1 MTDSKFAGLAEFRCI
16 GPFRGGRVVAV
27 AGDPRDTNTFYFG
40 GVCGGVWKTT
50 DAGQY
55 WENISDGYFSASSV
69 GALEVA
75 PADPNVIYAG
85 TGETTIRIDVS
96 IGDGIYKS
104 TDAGRSWKHLGLKET
119 RQIAKIRTHPQ
130 NADLVYAAVFGHA
143 FGSNP
148 ERGVYRSKD
157 GGATWENVLHVS
169 DKAGAIDLTIDQ
181 NNPRIIY
188 ASFWEAY
195 RNFWQISS
203 GGEDSG
209 IWRSMDGGDSWQCLT
224 GVEGLSNPPPDS
236 SGGTR
241 GVGLPKG
248 LLGKIGLAASPAQ
261 PGRVWAI
268 IENQPDGG
276 IYRSDDYGETWVV
289 GSKDNRFISRAWY
302 YMHLTADP
310 VDANTIYIN
319 NLSFWKS
326 TDGGHNFT
334 EITTPHGDDHDLWVH
349 PRNNQIMIHGN
360 DGGACVS
367 LNGGLSWSSIYNQPT
382 AQIYHLDF
390 DSHEPYY
397 VYGTQQDNS
406 SLRVPSRSRYS
417 SITWEDCDIIGSGE
431 SGYIAVD
438 PDDSDIIYVGAIGSS
453 PGGGNSLQR
462 YDHRR
467 QQIRLIATWPR
478 SSTGLGAQADKYRF
492 AWTYPIVFSPH
503 DSDTI
508 YIGGNQILKTTDEG
522 QSWQE
527 ISPDLTKA
535 DPETLK
541 PSGGPINRDA
551 VGAEHYATVYT
562 LAESPHE
569 PGLIWA
575 GSDDGLL
582 HITRDGGA
590 NWTDVTPHPPAP
602 SPKMR
607 EGERKLAELNS
618 DDESPSPF
626 MGEGLGVGVSDF
638 MFTMIEPS
646 PHDPATA
653 YLTAT
658 RYKNDDYAPYVYKT
672 TDYGASWQLIVDG
685 IAGDHFCR
693 VVREDPQREGLLYL
707 GTEFGLYVSFDAG
720 ARGRADTAPSWQR
733 FQLNLPVSPIY
744 DLKLKDT
751 DLVVATHGRSFWI
764 LDDVTVLHQAGD
776 HQVGDP
782 PGRPYQGKESES
794 IRLLEPGVT
803 ERRLPKVFEGLF
815 DSGDGKQYMSTLG
828 MVAAYVK
835 EETPE
840 HGVKHR
846 YLDSGTNPPQGAV
859 ITYYLR
865 EKPESTITLRI
876 DDAEGAEVKTFKSL
890 HADDEEKAAGTRTDE
905 SPKELRI
912 PSNVGW
918 NRFIWDL
925 RYPDASKVSPH
936 DDNQQGFIK
945 GPHAVPGSYR
955 VTLTVDDEELSQ
967 PLEIVKEA
975 GVDASQADLQAQ
987 FDLLLSIR
995 DKVSSTHKVVN
1006 QMRDVRAQLKG
1017 WRERLA
1023 GLESAAGLIKASK
1036 ALEEQ
1041 VLEVEKELMIPET
1054 RAGWPDAMNSGDRLA
1069 TQLSNLSF
1077 NVNLGDYKPTD
1088 YEREAFAEIA
1098 GDIDG
1103 VADKFNDIVN
1113 GNLAEFNTM
1122 LSNAGFGVVAL
1133 KVE

>member
-1 MTDSKFAGLAEFRCI
+1 MTDSKFAGLSEFRCI

-27 AGDPRDTNTFYFG
+27 AGDRRDMNTFYFG

-55 WENISDGYFSASSV
+55 WENISDGFFTASSV

-96 IGDGIYKS
+96 IGDGVYKS
-104 TDAGRSWKHLGLKET
+104 TDAGRSWKHIGLKDA
-119 RQIAKIRTHPQ
+119 RQIAKIRSHPQ
-130 NADLVYAAVFGHA
+130 DADLVYVAAFGHA
-143 FGSNP
+143 FGPNP

-169 DKAGAIDLTIDQ
+169 DKAGAIDLTIDK

-188 ASFWEAY
+188 AAFWEAY

-209 IWRSMDGGDSWQCLT
+209 IWRSMDGGDTWQCLT
-224 GVEGLSNPPPDS
+224 GVEGLSNPSPDS

-310 VDANTIYIN
+310 VDAETIYIN

-326 TDGGHNFT
+326 TDGGHNFS
-334 EITTPHGDDHDLWVH
+334 EITTPHGDDHDLWIN
-349 PRNNQIMIHGN
+349 PDNNRVMIHGN

-367 LNGGLSWSSIYNQPT
+367 LNGGLSWSSLYNQPT

-390 DSHEPYY
+390 DSNEPYY

-406 SLRVPSRSRYS
+406 SLRVPSRSRFS
-417 SITWEDCDIIGSGE
+417 SILWEDCDIIGSGE
-431 SGYIAVD
+431 SGYIAVHPDD
-438 PDDSDIIYVGAIGSS
+438 PDITYVGAIGSS

-462 YDHRR
+462 YDHRTR
-467 QQIRLIATWPR
+467 QIRLVSTWPR
-478 SSTGLGAQADKYRF
+478 SSTGLGAGADKYRF

-503 DSDTI
+503 DSNII
-508 YIGGNQILKTTDEG
+508 YIGGNQILRTADEG

-551 VGAEHYATVYT
+551 VGAEHFATVYT
-562 LAESPHE
+562 LAESPLE
-569 PGLIWA
+569 PGVIWA

-582 HITRDGGA
+582 HITRDGGE
-590 NWTDVTPHPPAP
+590 NWTDITPPVDQALPESSSTGAQDQPPPVATGGPRGVDAP
-602 SPKMR
+602 T
-607 EGERKLAELNS
+607 
-618 DDESPSPF
+618 
-626 MGEGLGVGVSDF
+626 

-646 PHDPATA
+646 PHDKATA
-653 YLTAT
+653 YVTAT
-658 RYKNDDYAPYVYKT
+658 RYKNDDYAPYVFKT
-672 TDYGASWQLIVDG
+672 VDYGASWSLIVDG
-685 IAGDHFCR
+685 IAEDHFCR
-693 VVREDPQREGLLYL
+693 VVREDPTLPGLLYL
-707 GTEFGLYVSFDAG
+707 GTEFGLYISFDSG
-720 ARGRADTAPSWQR
+720 DKGRVDTAPSWQR
-733 FQLNLPVSPIY
+733 FQLNLPVSPVY
-744 DLKLKDT
+744 DLKLKGSN
-751 DLVVATHGRSFWI
+751 LVIATHGRSFWI
-764 LDDVTVLHQAGD
+764 LDDVKVLHQLA
-776 HQVGDP
+776 GDP
-782 PGRPYQGKESES
+782 PGRPDEDAAGQGL
-794 IRLLEPGVT
+794 RLLKPGAV
-803 ERRLPKVFEGLF
+803 ERHLPKVFEGLF
-815 DSGDGKQYMSTLG
+815 ESGEGKQYMSTLG
-828 MVAAYVK
+828 AVAAYVK

-840 HGVKHR
+840 HGINYK
-846 YLDSGTNPPQGAV
+846 YLDSGANPPKGAV
-859 ITYYLR
+859 FTYYLP
-865 EKPESTITLRI
+865 EKAEAAISLRI
-876 DDAEGAEVKTFKSL
+876 DAADGAEVKTFKSI
-890 HADDEEKAAGTRTDE
+890 HADEEEKEAAPSAGRAGADPDDDP
-905 SPKELRI
+905 PKELRI
-912 PSNVGW
+912 PSRAGW
-918 NRFIWDL
+918 NRFVWDL
-925 RYPDASKVSPH
+925 RYPDAKRVAPH
-936 DDNQQGFIK
+936 NDNQQGFIL

-955 VTLTVDDEELSQ
+955 VTLTVGDEQRSQ
-967 PLEIVKEA
+967 DFEIVKEA
-975 GVDASQADLQAQ
+975 GVEASQADLQAQ
-987 FDLLLSIR
+987 FDLLIKIR
-995 DKVSSTHKVVN
+995 DKVTRTHKLIN
-1006 QMRDVRAQLKG
+1006 QMRDARAQLQG
-1017 WRERLA
+1017 WRGRLK
-1023 GLESAAGLIKASK
+1023 GLESAAGIIDAAK

-1041 VLEVEKELMIPET
+1041 ILEVEKELMIPDT
-1054 RAGWPDAMNSGDRLA
+1054 RAGWPDAMNHGDRLA

-1088 YEREAFAEIA
+1088 YEHGAFEEIA
-1098 GDIDG
+1098 ADIDG
-1103 VADKFNDIVN
+1103 VAEKFDDIVD

-1122 LSNAGFGVVAL
+1122 LSNAGFGIVAL

>member
-1 MTDSKFAGLAEFRCI
+1 MTNSPFDGLSEFRCI

-27 AGDPRDTNTFYFG
+27 AGDPRDMNTFYFG

-55 WENISDGYFSASSV
+55 WENISDGYFTSSSI

-104 TDAGRSWKHLGLKET
+104 TDAGRSWKHIGLRDT
-119 RQIAKIRTHPQ
+119 RQIAKIRSHPQ
-130 NADLVYAAVFGHA
+130 NADLVYAAAFGHA
-143 FGSNP
+143 FGTNE

-157 GGATWENVLHVS
+157 GGESWELVLHVS
-169 DKAGAIDLTIDQ
+169 DKAGAIDITIDQ
-181 NNPRIIY
+181 NNPRVIY
-188 ASFWEAY
+188 AAFWEAY

-203 GGEDSG
+203 GGEGSG
-209 IWRSMDGGDSWQCLT
+209 IWRSMDGGDTWQCLT
-224 GVEGLSNPPPDS
+224 GVEGLSSPPPDS
-236 SGGTR
+236 SGGPR

-261 PGRVWAI
+261 PGRLWAI

-334 EITTPHGDDHDLWVH
+334 EITTPHGDDHDLWIH
-349 PRNNQIMIHGN
+349 PRNNQVMIHGN

-390 DSHEPYY
+390 DSHQPYY

-431 SGYIAVD
+431 SGYIAVHPED
-438 PDDSDIIYVGAIGSS
+438 PDLVYVGAIGSS

-462 YDHRR
+462 YDHRI
-467 QQIRLIATWPR
+467 QQIRLVATWPR

-503 DSDTI
+503 DSDCI

-527 ISPDLTKA
+527 ISPDLTRA

-569 PGLIWA
+569 PGVIWA

-590 NWTDVTPHPPAP
+590 NWSDITPSLPPSVPP
-602 SPKMR
+602 SQQ
-607 EGERKLAELNS
+607 GEALSA
-618 DDESPSPF
+618 
-626 MGEGLGVGVSDF
+626 M

-646 PHDPATA
+646 PHDRATA
-653 YLTAT
+653 YVTAT
-658 RYKNDDYAPYVYKT
+658 RYKNDDYAPYVFKT
-672 TDYGASWQLIVDG
+672 SDYGASWTLIVEG
-685 IAGDHFCR
+685 VAEDHFCR
-693 VVREDPQREGLLYL
+693 VVREDPARPGLLYL
-707 GTEFGLYVSFDAG
+707 GTEFGLYISFDAG
-720 ARGRADTAPSWQR
+720 ANWQR
-733 FQLNLPVSPIY
+733 FQLNLPISPIY
-744 DLKLKDT
+744 DLKLKDAN
-751 DLVVATHGRSFWI
+751 LVVATHGRSFWI
-764 LDDVTVLHQAGD
+764 LDDVGLLHQVSALPPSASPLKQGD
-776 HQVGDP
+776 DADQAEV
-782 PGRPYQGKESES
+782 Q
-794 IRLLEPGVT
+794 LLKPGVT

-840 HGVKHR
+840 HGVKHT
-846 YLDSGTNPPQGAV
+846 YLDSGANPPQGAV
-859 ITYYLR
+859 ITYYL
-865 EKPESTITLRI
+865 PEAPEAAITLRI
-876 DDAEGAEVKTFKSL
+876 GDGDGEEVKTFKSL
-890 HADDEEKAAGTRTDE
+890 HADDDEKAAGTRTDE
-905 SPKELRI
+905 TPKELRI
-912 PSNVGW
+912 PSRQGW
-918 NRFIWDL
+918 NRFVWDL
-925 RYPDASKVSPH
+925 RYPDAHKVEPPT
-936 DDNQQGFIK
+936 DNQQGFIK
-945 GPHAVPGSYR
+945 GPHAVPGAYS
-955 VTLTVDDEELSQ
+955 VTLIVGDEERSQ
-967 PLEIVKEA
+967 AFAIVKEA
-975 GVDASQADLQAQ
+975 GVAASMEDLQAQ
-987 FDLLLSIR
+987 FDLLMTIR
-995 DKVSSTHKVVN
+995 DRVSAAHKTVN
-1006 QMRDVRAQLKG
+1006 QMRDVRAQLKS
-1017 WRERLA
+1017 WRERLG
-1023 GLESAAGLIKASK
+1023 GLESAAGIIEQAK
-1036 ALEEQ
+1036 ALEDQ
-1041 VLEVEKELMIPET
+1041 VLEVEKALMIPDT
-1054 RAGWPDAMNSGDRLA
+1054 RAGWPDAMNNGDRLLA
-1069 TQLSNLSF
+1069 QLTNLSF

-1088 YEREAFAEIA
+1088 YEYAAYEEMAAEIA
-1098 GDIDG
+1098 GVEG
-1103 VADKFNDIVN
+1103 QFADIVD
-1113 GNLAEFNTM
+1113 GNLAEFNTV
-1122 LSNAGFGVVAL
+1122 LGNAGFGKVVV

>member
-55 WENISDGYFSASSV
+55 WENISDGYFTASSV

-119 RQIAKIRTHPQ
+119 RQIAKIRSHPQ

-143 FGSNP
+143 FGPNP
-148 ERGVYRSKD
+148 ERGVYRSED
-157 GGATWENVLHVS
+157 GGETWENVLHVS
-169 DKAGAIDLTIDQ
+169 EKAGAIDLTIDQ

-203 GGEDSG
+203 GGEGSG
-209 IWRSMDGGDSWQCLT
+209 IWRSMDGGDTWERLT
-224 GVEGLSNPPPDS
+224 PAQSDTGLPPDS
-236 SGGTR
+236 SGGSR

-310 VDANTIYIN
+310 LDANTIYIN
-319 NLSFWKS
+319 NLNFWKS

-349 PRNNQIMIHGN
+349 PSNNQIMIHGN

-438 PDDSDIIYVGAIGSS
+438 PDDSDIVYVGAIGSS

-503 DSDTI
+503 DSRVI
-508 YIGGNQILKTTDEG
+508 YIGGNQILKTANEG

-551 VGAEHYATVYT
+551 VGAEHFATVYT

-569 PGLIWA
+569 PGVIWA

-582 HITRDGGA
+582 HITRDAGG
-590 NWTDVTPHPPAP
+590 NWTDITPP
-602 SPKMR
+602 
-607 EGERKLAELNS
+607 G
-618 DDESPSPF
+618 
-626 MGEGLGVGVSDF
+626 MGEWS

-646 PHDPATA
+646 PHDPATV
-653 YLTAT
+653 YVSAT

-672 TDYGASWQLIVDG
+672 TDYGASWTTIVDG

-693 VVREDPQREGLLYL
+693 VVREDPAREGLLYL
-707 GTEFGLYVSFDAG
+707 GTEFGLYISFDTG
-720 ARGRADTAPSWQR
+720 DSWQR

-744 DLKLKDT
+744 DLKLKNG
-751 DLVVATHGRSFWI
+751 DLVVATHGRSFWV
-764 LDDVTVLHQAGD
+764 LDDVTAIHQFSDDIAGKTA
-776 HQVGDP
+776 HLLT
-782 PGRPYQGKESES
+782 PGT
-794 IRLLEPGVT
+794 V
-803 ERRLPKVFEGLF
+803 ERHLPKVFEGLF
-815 DSGDGKQYMSTLG
+815 ESGDGKQYMSTLG

-835 EETPE
+835 QETPE
-840 HGVKHR
+840 HGVKHT
-846 YLDSGTNPPQGAV
+846 YLDSGTNPPKGAV

-876 DDAEGAEVKTFKSL
+876 DDADGNEVKSFQSL
-890 HADDEEKAAGTRTDE
+890 NADEEEKAAGIRTDE
-905 SPKELRI
+905 TPKELRI
-912 PSNVGW
+912 PSNTGW
-918 NRFIWDL
+918 NRFVWDL
-925 RYPDASKVSPH
+925 RYPDAHKVAPH

-945 GPHAVPGSYR
+945 GPHAVPGTYR
-955 VTLTVDDEELSQ
+955 VTLTVGDEALSQ
-967 PLEIVKEA
+967 PLKIVKEA

-987 FDLLLSIR
+987 FDLLLRIR
-995 DKVSSTHKVVN
+995 DKVSATHKVVN
-1006 QMRDVRAQLKG
+1006 QMRDARAQLKG

-1023 GLESAAGLIKASK
+1023 GLESAAGIIDAAK

-1088 YEREAFAEIA
+1088 YEHEALAEIA
-1098 GDIDG
+1098 AEIDG
-1103 VADKFNDIVN
+1103 AADKFSDIVD

>member
-40 GVCGGVWKTT
+40 GVCGGVWKST

-55 WENISDGYFSASSV
+55 WENISDGFFSSSSV

-85 TGETTIRIDVS
+85 AGETTIRIDVS

-119 RQIAKIRTHPQ
+119 RQIAKIRSHPD

-143 FGSNP
+143 FGPNP

-157 GGATWENVLHVS
+157 GGETWENVLYVS
-169 DKAGAIDLTIDQ
+169 EKAGAIDLTIDK
-181 NNPRIIY
+181 NNPRVIY
-188 ASFWEAY
+188 AAFWEAY
-195 RNFWQISS
+195 RNFWNISS
-203 GGEDSG
+203 GGGDSG
-209 IWRSMDGGDSWQCLT
+209 IWRSLDGGDTWQCLT
-224 GVEGLSNPPPDS
+224 GVEGLSNPPPGS
-236 SGGTR
+236 SGGPR
-241 GVGLPKG
+241 RAGLPKG

-276 IYRSDDYGETWVV
+276 IYRSDDYGDSWVV

-310 VDANTIYIN
+310 LDGETIYIN

-326 TDGGHNFT
+326 TDGGHNFS
-334 EITTPHGDDHDLWVH
+334 EITTPHGDDHDLWIH
-349 PRNNQIMIHGN
+349 PRNNKVMIHGN

-382 AQIYHLDF
+382 AQFYHLDV
-390 DSHEPYY
+390 DNNEPYY

-438 PDDSDIIYVGAIGSS
+438 PADSNIVYVGAIGSS

-462 YDHRR
+462 YDHRI

-503 DSDTI
+503 DPNTL

-535 DPETLK
+535 DPETLG

-569 PGLIWA
+569 PGVIWA

-582 HITRDGGA
+582 HITRDGGE
-590 NWTDVTPHPPAP
+590 NWADITPVISLPHPQPLPEASGRGAIEQP
-602 SPKMR
+602 PPVAT
-607 EGERKLAELNS
+607 G
-618 DDESPSPF
+618 
-626 MGEGLGVGVSDF
+626 GLRGVDLSM

-646 PHDPATA
+646 PHDQATA
-653 YLTAT
+653 YVTAT
-658 RYKNDDYAPYVYKT
+658 RYKNDDYAPYIFKT
-672 TDYGASWQLIVDG
+672 TDYGASWTLIVEGVAD
-685 IAGDHFCR
+685 DHFCR
-693 VVREDPQREGLLYL
+693 VLREDPGREGLLYL

-720 ARGRADTAPSWQR
+720 ESWQR
-733 FQLNLPVSPIY
+733 FQLNLPVTPIY
-744 DLKLKDT
+744 DLKIKGANLI
-751 DLVVATHGRSFWI
+751 VATHGRSFWI
-764 LDDVTVLHQAGD
+764 LDDVTVLRQLAGD
-776 HQVGDP
+776 LVD
-782 PGRPYQGKESES
+782 RPYKGFAAEGAA
-794 IRLLEPGVT
+794 LLKPGAV
-803 ERRLPKVFEGLF
+803 ERHLPKVFEGLF
-815 DSGDGKQYMSTLG
+815 ESGDGKQYMSTLG

-840 HGVKHR
+840 HGVKHT
-846 YLDSGTNPPQGAV
+846 YLDSGTNPPKGAV
-859 ITYYLR
+859 ITYFLR
-865 EKPESTITLRI
+865 EQPDSTITLRI
-876 DDAEGAEVKTFKSL
+876 DDANGVEVKTFKSL
-890 HADDEEKAAGTRTDE
+890 HADEEEKAKLPFPDASGKGPGDGVE
-905 SPKELRI
+905 KELRI
-912 PSNVGW
+912 PANAGW
-918 NRFIWDL
+918 NRFVWDL
-925 RYPDASKVSPH
+925 RYPDARKVVPH

-945 GPHAVPGSYR
+945 GPHAVPGTYR
-955 VTLTVDDEELSQ
+955 ATLTVGGKEMSQ
-967 PLEIVKEA
+967 EFEIVKEA
-975 GVDASQADLQAQ
+975 GVSASQADLQAQ

-995 DKVSSTHKVVN
+995 DKVSATHRAIN

-1023 GLESAAGLIKASK
+1023 GLELAAGIIEAAGAIEK
-1036 ALEEQ
+1036 Q
-1041 VLEVEKELMIPET
+1041 VLEVEKELMIPDT
-1054 RAGWPDAMNSGDRLA
+1054 RPGWPDAMNHGDRLA

-1088 YEREAFAEIA
+1088 YEEAAFDEIA
-1098 GDIDG
+1098 ADIDG
-1103 VADKFNDIVN
+1103 VCDKFKDIVD
-1113 GNLAEFNTM
+1113 GDMAEFNTM
-1122 LSNAGFGVVAL
+1122 LSNAGFGVVVL

>member
-27 AGDPRDTNTFYFG
+27 AGDPRDPNTFYFG

-55 WENISDGYFSASSV
+55 WENISDGYFTSSSV

-85 TGETTIRIDVS
+85 SGETTIRIDVS
-96 IGDGIYKS
+96 IGDGVYKS
-104 TDAGRSWKHLGLKET
+104 TDAGRSWKHIGLNDT
-119 RQIAKIRTHPQ
+119 RQIAKIRTHPE
-130 NADLVYAAVFGHA
+130 NADLVYAAAFGHA
-143 FGSNP
+143 FGENP

-169 DKAGAIDLTIDQ
+169 EKAGAIDLTIDK

-188 ASFWEAY
+188 ASFWQAY

-209 IWRSMDGGDSWQCLT
+209 IWRSMDGGDTWENIST
-224 GVEGLSNPPPDS
+224 NK
-236 SGGTR
+236 
-241 GVGLPKG
+241 GLPKG

-276 IYRSDDYGETWVV
+276 LYRSDDYGETWVV

-326 TDGGHNFT
+326 TDGGHNFS
-334 EITTPHGDDHDLWVH
+334 EITTPHGDDHDLWVN
-349 PRNNQIMIHGN
+349 PNNNKIMVHGN

-382 AQIYHLDF
+382 AQFYHLDV
-390 DSHEPYY
+390 DSNEPFY

-406 SLRVPSRSRYS
+406 SLRVPSRSRFS
-417 SITWEDCDIIGSGE
+417 SILWDDCDITGSGE
-431 SGYIAVD
+431 SGYIAVH
-438 PDDSDIIYVGAIGSS
+438 PDDPNIVYVGAIGSS

-462 YDHRR
+462 YDHRT
-467 QQIRLIATWPR
+467 QQIRLISTWPR
-478 SSTGLGAQADKYRF
+478 SATGLGAGAEKYRF

-503 DSDTI
+503 DSNII
-508 YIGGNQILKTTDEG
+508 YVGGNQILRTTNEG

-551 VGAEHYATVYT
+551 VGAEHFATVYT

-569 PGLIWA
+569 AGVIWA

-590 NWTDVTPHPPAP
+590 NWTDITPP
-602 SPKMR
+602 
-607 EGERKLAELNS
+607 
-618 DDESPSPF
+618 D
-626 MGEGLGVGVSDF
+626 LGDWS
-638 MFTMIEPS
+638 MFNMIEPS
-646 PHDPATA
+646 PHDKAAA
-653 YLTAT
+653 YVTAT
-658 RYKNDDYAPYVYKT
+658 RYKNDDYAPYVFKT
-672 TDYGASWQLIVDG
+672 TDYGASWTRIVEG
-685 IAGDHFCR
+685 IADDHFCR
-693 VVREDPQREGLLYL
+693 AVREDPLREGLLYL
-707 GTEFGLYVSFDAG
+707 GTEFGLYISFDAG
-720 ARGRADTAPSWQR
+720 ASWQR
-733 FQLNLPVSPIY
+733 FQLNLPISPIY
-744 DLKLKDT
+744 DLKIKGT

-764 LDDVTVLHQAGD
+764 LDDLTAVHQIA
-776 HQVGDP
+776 P
-782 PGRPYQGKESES
+782 SSPGPFSHEGV
-794 IRLLEPGVT
+794 RLLAPGTV
-803 ERRLPKVFEGLF
+803 ERHLPKVFDGLF
-815 DSGDGKQYMSTLG
+815 ESGEGKQYMSTLG
-828 MVAAYVK
+828 AVAAYVK

-840 HGVKHR
+840 HGVVHKF
-846 YLDSGTNPPQGAV
+846 LDSGANPPKGAV
-859 ITYYLR
+859 ITYYLH
-865 EKPESTITLRI
+865 EKAESTITLRI
-876 DDAEGAEVKTFKSL
+876 DDADGNEVKTFKSI
-890 HADDEEKAAGTRTDE
+890 HADEEEKAARGDADPSDDT
-905 SPKELRI
+905 PKDLRI
-912 PSNVGW
+912 PSNAGW

-925 RYPDASKVSPH
+925 RYPDASKVAPH

-945 GPHAVPGSYR
+945 GPHAVPGTYQ
-955 VTLTVDDEELSQ
+955 VTLTVGDETLSESF
-967 PLEIVKEA
+967 EIVKEA
-975 GVDASQADLQAQ
+975 GIDAGADDLQAQ
-987 FDLLLSIR
+987 FDLLTTIR
-995 DKVSSTHKVVN
+995 DKVSATHKLVN

-1017 WRERLA
+1017 WRERLS
-1023 GLESAAGLIKASK
+1023 GLESASGIIESAK

-1041 VLEVEKELMIPET
+1041 VLEVEKELMIPDT
-1054 RAGWPDAMNSGDRLA
+1054 RQGRVDATNNGDRLA

-1088 YEREAFAEIA
+1088 YEYAAFDEMAE
-1098 GDIDG
+1098 DIDG
-1103 VADKFNDIVN
+1103 VEDKFSDIVD